1 MYKFGFIGAGNMGSA
16 IIRGMCKSVNPCD
29 IAVCDT
35 DTAKVNALA
44 SETGVC
50 VADINTV
57 ASDSGYIVLAVKP
70 QVLPAVLCSI
80 KDIISGRKDRF
91 VFVSMAA
98 GTAIEKIKG
107 FLAQEIP
114 VIRIMPN
121 VPCSVGAGMTLCA
134 PDGNVTPDELDTFI
148 SAYKECGMIDVI
160 EEKQIDAFS
169 IVTGCGPAFAYLMI
183 EALADGEVEC
193 GVPRDKAYLYAAKML
208 EGSAKLMLESGR
220 IPSEL
225 KDSVCSPG
233 GTTIEGVRALE
244 SGGFRSALIEA
255 VRASYNRTL
264 ELGK

>member
-16 IIRGMCKSVNPCD
+16 IARGMCKNVAPSE

-35 DTAKVNALA
+35 DSAKTQALSA
-44 SETGVC
+44 STGIAVT
-50 VADINTV
+50 DIDDIAGN
-57 ASDSGYIVLAVKP
+57 SRYIVLAVKP
-70 QVLPAVLCSI
+70 QALAGVLGSI
-80 KDIISGRKDRF
+80 KETLFARSDRF

-98 GTAIEKIKG
+98 GTAISRITDILGKS
-107 FLAQEIP
+107 FP

-134 PDGNVTPDELDTFI
+134 PDTQVTEEELDAFI
-148 SAYKECGMIDVI
+148 SSYEGCGAVDVI
-160 EEKQIDAFS
+160 EESKMDAFS

-208 EGSAKLMLESGR
+208 EGSAKLMLESGK
-220 IPSEL
+220 IPSAL

-255 VRASYNRTL
+255 VRASYSRTL